1 MQCPLCGCDFDETDH
16 SCVSECPMA
25 AIQGCN
31 LICCPNCGYQM
42 VDESKSGIARLLRR
56 LMRPPGGPGAKER
69 TP

>member
-1 MQCPLCGCDFDETDH
+1 MHCPLCGCDFDETDH
-16 SCVSECPMA
+16 SCAGKCPMA

-42 VDESKSGIARLLRR
+42 VDESKSAAAKLLRR
-56 LMRPPGGPGAKER
+56 LMHSPRVPDKQEP

>member
-1 MQCPLCGCDFDETDH
+1 MHCPLCGCDFDETDH

-42 VDESKSGIARLLRR
+42 VDESKSGAAKLLRR
-56 LMRPPGGPGAKER
+56 LLRSPGEPGKQEP